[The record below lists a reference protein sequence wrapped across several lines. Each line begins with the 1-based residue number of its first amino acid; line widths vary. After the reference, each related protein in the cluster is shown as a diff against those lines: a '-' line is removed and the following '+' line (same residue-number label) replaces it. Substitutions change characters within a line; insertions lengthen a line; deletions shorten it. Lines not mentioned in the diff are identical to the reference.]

1 MYRSNYTRLWEA
13 DAIDHLILTINSRL
27 PGFTGKQGTKDRD
40 KRINGRTTMFGKKKR
55 FGLALGGGAAR
66 GFAHIGVLKALD
78 EAGLKPAFVAGTSV
92 GSLIGALYCAGLS
105 WQQIWQEAEEL
116 DWPDLVK
123 VTMPTMGL
131 VNPDKLETLVDS
143 LVARLTA
150 GTTIEELPIPFRAV
164 AVDLVSGKETI
175 LASGPVGRAVRASCS
190 IPGIFTPLD
199 DGKRLLADGGVVN
212 NLPARQVREMGADF
226 VIAVD
231 LVYCGWD
238 QQKKPS
244 NLLEVLFASTFIFMG
259 NTGAQGRDISD
270 LLVVPALAGFGF
282 HDMSRKQEMLDLG
295 YQAMQPHLKALG
307 KRYS

>member
-1 MYRSNYTRLWEA
+1 
-13 DAIDHLILTINSRL
+13 
-27 PGFTGKQGTKDRD
+27 
-40 KRINGRTTMFGKKKR
+40 MFGKKKR

-78 EAGLKPAFVAGTSV
+78 EAGLRPAFVAGTSV

-131 VNPDKLETLVDS
+131 VNPDKLETLVDK
-143 LVARLTA
+143 LLARQMA
-150 GTTIEELPIPFRAV
+150 GNTIEELPIPFQAV
-164 AVDLVSGKETI
+164 AVDLVSGKEAI
-175 LASGPVGRAVRASCS
+175 LATGPVGRAVRASCS

-199 DGKRLLADGGVVN
+199 DGQRLLADGGIVN

-226 VIAVD
+226 VVSVD
-231 LVYCGWD
+231 LAHSGWD

-259 NTGAQGRDISD
+259 NTGAQGRHFSD
-270 LLVVPALAGFGF
+270 LLVVPELAGFGF
-282 HDMSRKQEMLDLG
+282 HDMSRKQEMVDLG
-295 YQAMQPHLKALG
+295 YQAMQPHMKTLV
-307 KRYS
+307 KRFRG

>member
-1 MYRSNYTRLWEA
+1 
-13 DAIDHLILTINSRL
+13 
-27 PGFTGKQGTKDRD
+27 
-40 KRINGRTTMFGKKKR
+40 MFGKKKT

-105 WQQIWQEAEEL
+105 WQEIWQEAEEL

-131 VNPDKLETLVDS
+131 VNPDKLEALVDN
-143 LVARLTA
+143 LVKEK
-150 GTTIEELPIPFRAV
+150 TIEELPVPFQAV
-164 AVDLVSGKETI
+164 AVDLVSGKEAI

-199 DGKRLLADGGVVN
+199 DGKRLLSDGGIVN
-212 NLPARQVREMGADF
+212 NLPARQVQQMGADY
-226 VIAVD
+226 VVSVD
-231 LVYCGWD
+231 LAYSGWD
-238 QQKKPS
+238 QQKKPA

-259 NTGAQGRDISD
+259 NTGTQGRHASN
-270 LLVVPALAGFGF
+270 LLVVPELAGFGF

-295 YQAMQPHLKALG
+295 YQAMQPHLKALV
-307 KRYS
+307 KRFRG

>member
-1 MYRSNYTRLWEA
+1 
-13 DAIDHLILTINSRL
+13 
-27 PGFTGKQGTKDRD
+27 
-40 KRINGRTTMFGKKKR
+40 MFGKKKR

-92 GSLIGALYCAGLS
+92 GSLIGALCCAGLS
-105 WQQIWQEAEEL
+105 WQRIWQEAEDL

-131 VNPDKLETLVDS
+131 VNADKLETLVDR
-143 LVARLTA
+143 LVE
-150 GTTIEELPIPFRAV
+150 GKSIEDLPVPFQAV
-164 AVDLVSGKETI
+164 AVDLVSGREI
-175 LASGPVGRAVRASCS
+175 VLASGPLGRAVRASCS

-199 DGKRLLADGGVVN
+199 DGGRLLADGGIVN
-212 NLPARQVREMGADF
+212 NLPARQVREMGADY
-226 VIAVD
+226 VVAVD
-231 LVYCGWD
+231 LAHSGWD

-259 NTGAQGRDISD
+259 NTGAQGRQASD
-270 LLVVPALAGFGF
+270 LLVVPELAGFAF

-295 YQAMQPHLKALG
+295 YQAMQPHLKKLI
-307 KRYS
+307 KRFRG